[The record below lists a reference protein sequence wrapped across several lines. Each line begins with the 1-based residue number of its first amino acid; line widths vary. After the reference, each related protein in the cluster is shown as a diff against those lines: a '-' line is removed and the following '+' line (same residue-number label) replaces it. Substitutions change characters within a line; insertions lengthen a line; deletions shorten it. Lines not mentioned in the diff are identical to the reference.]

1 MRAAGLEPDKREPL
15 PHITFA
21 RPRKRGALRLAE
33 GGIMPR
39 PCAIQMNPLAV
50 YGWADDRNAR
60 QFKILHEL
68 A

>member
-1 MRAAGLEPDKREPL
+1 
-15 PHITFA
+15 
-21 RPRKRGALRLAE
+21 
-33 GGIMPR
+33 MPR